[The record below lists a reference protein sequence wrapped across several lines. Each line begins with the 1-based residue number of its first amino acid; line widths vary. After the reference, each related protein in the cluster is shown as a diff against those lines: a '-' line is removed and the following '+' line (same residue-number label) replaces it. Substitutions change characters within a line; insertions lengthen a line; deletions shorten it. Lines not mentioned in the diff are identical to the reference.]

1 MVRQECFVIFRT
13 LTKPNFMQ
21 WILSLASDDIHH
33 WQLDNENGS
42 ECLSFNRQWLSL
54 RLTGTS
60 KRLLF
65 LRVQGLLQKKVL
77 LQTEYGISLGETAL
91 ADKLSAGQLILNS
104 QRFFYEV
111 RDDQLFLFDTGKQ
124 LLASCGLHAD
134 HPFEKL
140 ELYGLLFGF
149 AWFVTPAVLAERKKA
164 LTQTV

>member
-1 MVRQECFVIFRT
+1 M
-13 LTKPNFMQ
+13 K

-33 WQLDNENGS
+33 WQLEHEQGV
-42 ECLSFNRQWLSL
+42 ECLRFNRQWHSL

-91 ADKLSAGQLILNS
+91 ADKLSAGQLTLND

-111 RDDQLFLFDTGKQ
+111 TTDQLFLFNTEKQ
-124 LLASCGLHAD
+124 LLASCGLPAD
-134 HPFEKL
+134 LAFEKL

-149 AWFVTPAVLAERKKA
+149 AWFVVPALSAKRKEEFR
-164 LTQTV
+164 QRV